1 MNSKITK
8 TLLIIVSITYV
19 FVGVFIMPK
28 GVPKESKE
36 NFGCEISRSNAQNF
50 IKLTKEQS
58 KNAEIDAIISK
69 ENKADLKIFLENKQ
83 IMTSTDIYNVN
94 NRYYLDL
101 QEFVSGLGY
110 SLEID
115 KNKITIDID
124 EDKTVQINLSNQ
136 RWKLNDSVFE
146 LRGRAVFVDD
156 KPYISLID
164 IDEIFNLKCTWK
176 TESNEINLYKS
187 KEENDIVQKQ
197 CSTNKCKKEKF
208 AFIRLE
214 DVTAGSVYLN
224 GDNLEKLRAVG
235 DLLKEKGQAFH
246 VAWIPRYVNPQES
259 VDNDI
264 TENINCINSD
274 FLYTLDYLINRGA
287 IVGLHGYTHQY
298 GDEESVIGSEFMEDH
313 HLTAKEEKERVES
326 AIKSAITLNIPYEF
340 FETPH
345 YRSSERFQS
354 LLEKYFNYV
363 YEPCIGVWNKE
374 VYISKRNKVT
384 KYIPAPLGYIEDRN
398 VTDMINKIR
407 NNTNNKDM
415 LQSFYYHPSKELDDI
430 VLKRDKNGY
439 PYYEYKES
447 SILKILLDELSKD
460 GYQLESIALA
470 DKNE

>member
-8 TLLIIVSITYV
+8 ALLIIVSITYIL
-19 FVGVFIMPK
+19 VGVFIMPK
-28 GVPKESKE
+28 KVPKESKE

-50 IKLTKEQS
+50 IKLTKEE
-58 KNAEIDAIISK
+58 KKKDEIDAIISK
-69 ENKADLKIFLENKQ
+69 ENKTDLKVFMENKQ

-101 QEFVSGLGY
+101 QEIVNELGY
-110 SLEID
+110 SLEVN
-115 KNKITIDID
+115 KSKITINID
-124 EDKTVQINLSNQ
+124 EDTTVQINLANQ
-136 RWKLNDSVFE
+136 RWKLNDSIFE
-146 LRGRAVFVDD
+146 LRGKAVLIED
-156 KPYISLID
+156 KPYMSLID
-164 IDEIFNLKCTWK
+164 INEILNLKCTWK
-176 TESNEINLYKS
+176 TESNEISLYKS
-187 KEENDIVQKQ
+187 KEENDIVQKS
-197 CSTNKCKKEKF
+197 CLTNKCKKEKF

-246 VAWIPRYVNPQES
+246 VAWIPRYIDPQKS
-259 VDNDI
+259 IDNDI
-264 TENINCINSD
+264 TENTNCINSD

-313 HLTAKEEKERVES
+313 HLTAKEEKERVET
-326 AIKSAITLNIPYEF
+326 AIKDAITLNIPYEF

-407 NNTNNKDM
+407 NNNNKDM
-415 LQSFYYHPSKELDDI
+415 LQSFFYHPSKEFDDI
-430 VLKRDKNGY
+430 VLKKDKKGY
-439 PYYEYKES
+439 PYCEYKDS
-447 SILKILLDELSKD
+447 SILKILLKELNKD
-460 GYQLESIALA
+460 GYQLQPIALA
-470 DKNE
+470 DKNN